1 MQAILEMGIE
11 NILWMQQFQTPLTY
25 TFWKIFT
32 NFGGTYYL
40 WMVPALL
47 WCVDYR
53 VGLRVVLM
61 LTLTLVLNA
70 VLKEAFAAPRPFEVD
85 SRILSPGEQGY
96 GLPSGHAQLAVVF
109 WGVLAGWVRHRWFSL
124 FAAVMMLLMGLSRV
138 VLGVHFPTDVLA
150 GWALG
155 LLSLWWYFR
164 YQAGFVR
171 WMESYSV
178 GGQTGWIALA
188 ALVSFAGIQGATTG
202 PNVLGAGTA
211 GFMVGAGVG
220 AAVALRKLSF
230 AGGGSIAKRLGRLF
244 VGIPVMLVLLG
255 GLQSVDVPS
264 GTLGLFVVGSELAVF
279 GLWLALG
286 APWLFGKI
294 RL

>member
-109 WGVLAGWVRHRWFSL
+109 WGLLAGWVRHRWFSL
-124 FAAVMMLLMGLSRV
+124 FAAVMMLLMVLSRV

-164 YQAGFVR
+164 YQAGFVLVGEVVKGR
-171 WMESYSV
+171 VVHPIESSV
-178 GGQTGWIALA
+178 EAAQRDQLVVVTFFDQSPMVQNEYPVAFPDCGQ
-188 ALVSFAGIQGATTG
+188 
-202 PNVLGAGTA
+202 
-211 GFMVGAGVG
+211 
-220 AAVALRKLSF
+220 AVCNHDRSASL
-230 AGGGSIAKRLGRLF
+230 
-244 VGIPVMLVLLG
+244 
-255 GLQSVDVPS
+255 
-264 GTLGLFVVGSELAVF
+264 
-279 GLWLALG
+279 
-286 APWLFGKI
+286 
-294 RL
+294 